1 MKELWLRRGCVWVC
15 GHVGKVAASW
25 PKTTIVFCLLTT
37 ALFSLKAAL
46 TPQVSSMDGFSST
59 SARSRYEYRV
69 FQEFLNA
76 DGQGITLFLML
87 KARDNQSMI
96 RFEYL
101 REATQILDIVSSRF
115 LMHDSETRTDQSFKE
130 FCSGFCLVN
139 EPVWQFYNGMRAL
152 QGNTSAELEKRI
164 SLTYPT
170 SEIFSTKFSLLS
182 GKSFLQPH
190 FFGVELNE
198 DGETL
203 KSVGLIALLFRAE
216 KRSSWTPEMVKEWEL
231 KVGYFFAKEYNQTKI
246 QVNVLSTAIVERDIV
261 RSGEYLQPFILVGFV
276 IMCTFCATTTIIS
289 SVVMFHHRITFNK
302 VILAITACIV
312 PFLACGTAFG
322 VIFLFGVTFSP
333 LLCITPFLALA
344 ISVDDAF
351 LMIHAWN
358 RIESNDNQS
367 KCTRAEKIAQVLSET
382 GPAIAISA
390 ITNVLAFGSGA
401 ISSPPEIRIFCIGN
415 AACIFLDMCYQL
427 TFYAAVMS
435 LFADSPQSS
444 NEKEMSS
451 RLKHGAEK
459 FLRCYTN
466 VVADARMSF
475 IVIFVWTVYVA
486 GAIVGLFHVNIDL
499 SPQKLFLPDSNV
511 IETDRIHNTYVIPFY
526 TPATVVV
533 NNPGNISDPDNV
545 RELFAVKR
553 AFESIPDAI
562 GPESTKFFLSDYI
575 KYEATLTNELGDE
588 ASSVISID
596 DFLKWPEYSYWKG
609 FVKRENES
617 IGSQGIAQFIF
628 VTGYHGA
635 HLASWNERARLLRS
649 WREQVDHFAKRFNLS
664 VFTEDGFYI
673 DLLESIPS
681 ITWQSAL
688 ATFISVVVVCSLF
701 ISHAATIV
709 FVAMSVFAT
718 CIGVFSYM
726 SMFGMTLDPMVMAI
740 SIMCIGFSVDIP
752 AHVSFHF
759 HAASEF
765 LIA

>member
-1 MKELWLRRGCVWVC
+1 M
-15 GHVGKVAASW
+15 
-25 PKTTIVFCLLTT
+25 
-37 ALFSLKAAL
+37 
-46 TPQVSSMDGFSST
+46 
-59 SARSRYEYRV
+59 
-69 FQEFLNA
+69 
-76 DGQGITLFLML
+76 
-87 KARDNQSMI
+87 
-96 RFEYL
+96 
-101 REATQILDIVSSRF
+101 VSSRF
-115 LMHDSETRTDQSFKE
+115 LMYDSNTKTDQSFKE
-130 FCSGFCLVN
+130 FCGGFCLVN
-139 EPVWQFYNGMRAL
+139 EPVRQFYNGMRAL

-170 SEIFSTKFSLLS
+170 SEIFSTKFSLL
-182 GKSFLQPH
+182 PH

-216 KRSSWTPEMVKEWEL
+216 KHPSWTPEMVKEWEL
-231 KVGYFFAKEYNQTKI
+231 KVGHFFAKEYNQTKI
-246 QVNVLSTAIVERDIV
+246 QVNALSPAIVERDIV

-302 VILAITACIV
+302 VILAVTACIV

-322 VIFLFGVTFSP
+322 VIFLLGVTFSP

-358 RIESNDNQS
+358 RIESDDIQILLL
-367 KCTRAEKIAQVLSET
+367 KLQVLSET

-415 AACIFLDMCYQL
+415 AACIFLDMCYQ
-427 TFYAAVMS
+427 
-435 LFADSPQSS
+435 P
-444 NEKEMSS
+444 
-451 RLKHGAEK
+451 
-459 FLRCYTN
+459 
-466 VVADARMSF
+466 DARISL

-486 GAIVGLFHVNIDL
+486 GAIVGLFHVKIDL
-499 SPQKLFLPDSNV
+499 SPQKLFLPDSNI
-511 IETDRIHNTYVIPFY
+511 IEADRIHNTYVIPFY

-533 NNPGNISDPDNV
+533 NNPGNISDPDNI

-575 KYEATLTNELGDE
+575 AYEATFTDELGDE
-588 ASSVISID
+588 SSSVISID

-609 FVKRENES
+609 FVKKENES
-617 IGSQGIAQFIF
+617 QDIARFMFI
-628 VTGYHGA
+628 TGYHGA
-635 HLASWNERARLLRS
+635 HLVLWSERARLLRS

-701 ISHAATIV
+701 ISHAATVV

-759 HAASEF
+759 HADFICLKENPSQHYLHSRPIISKTFSQEF
-765 LIA
+765 TLYCSNQYIFRLLHTLCSIGFPVIQAGLSTNICVLPLIFVPLYMAQNCHLNICLRLLIVHETK